1 MAKNID
7 VPMLRFSDNPFSD
20 KSSKHGLWGIGK
32 SYTWLKMSQTPNLES
47 VRQALISYD
56 MRVRKDVECSNIP
69 DKQPDMII
77 RKIQIS
83 DCILNEKEDIKISFN
98 PQMNTII
105 GGRGSGKSS
114 IIRTIAGAMN
124 SFSGENL
131 NIISEEQKNFYKEN
145 GKSKSS
151 GTRKG
156 IFKRTSQVSVFIE
169 RLSDLYKIEVTDIK
183 GMENQTR
190 KLFKYIDGEWN
201 VIEDEHFLDLFKA
214 QIFTQKQIYE
224 LAMDSNS
231 LMAIIDADIKELPQ
245 CLSEKDA
252 ALNNLV
258 SKALEISNSKRIILD
273 KPRLETELLDIE
285 SQISKYE
292 KSGISDTLKEK
303 QLFDDQEKALLSYID
318 RKKNKIDEIK
328 KYLDEVVIAY
338 DDVTDSEIKSLLE
351 EDLNE
356 FKLDINRLN
365 QFCNEMLSKNDKLFE
380 KLDNTEWKKK
390 RIAIQNKYVSVMQN
404 LQDNGLDTVKLDT
417 LMEQRNNKK
426 EEIDR
431 ILIKEKQLCKLE
443 EEYES
448 LESVYRNKVD
458 IIYKLRNNFIQEVIG
473 NDKNVKF
480 QLAKNRNRN
489 SFINNLKAIMQKEIT
504 SVDDDINELAD
515 LYFKKE
521 DGIEKYK
528 KMLISIRNK
537 EDQKSLSKKT
547 RDIITSIAEDSF
559 ARMIAFIPDDDLI
572 VSYRPEKAKKFI
584 PLSNASAGQK
594 TTTILTFLLAYGN
607 QPLLLDQPEDDLD
620 NRLVY
625 DLIVARLKVA
635 KSKRQ
640 IIVVTHN
647 ANIPVNGDS
656 EYIISMDSET
666 DIIQVNQTGTMD
678 DESMRQEICDVMEGT
693 KDAFEMRA
701 KKYHFNIKE

>member
-1 MAKNID
+1 ME
-7 VPMLRFSDNPFSD
+7 L
-20 KSSKHGLWGIGK
+20 
-32 SYTWLKMSQTPNLES
+32 
-47 VRQALISYD
+47 
-56 MRVRKDVECSNIP
+56 
-69 DKQPDMII
+69 
-77 RKIQIS
+77 
-83 DCILNEKEDIKISFN
+83 
-98 PQMNTII
+98 
-105 GGRGSGKSS
+105 
-114 IIRTIAGAMN
+114 
-124 SFSGENL
+124 
-131 NIISEEQKNFYKEN
+131 
-145 GKSKSS
+145 
-151 GTRKG
+151 
-156 IFKRTSQVSVFIE
+156 FKLFQ
-169 RLSDLYKIEVTDIK
+169 
-183 GMENQTR
+183 N
-190 KLFKYIDGEWN
+190 KLFKIGMLAATGLL
-201 VIEDEHFLDLFKA
+201 FLYFWFA
-214 QIFTQKQIYE
+214 E
-224 LAMDSNS
+224 
-231 LMAIIDADIKELPQ
+231 
-245 CLSEKDA
+245 
-252 ALNNLV
+252 V
-258 SKALEISNSKRIILD
+258 GGEISTVDGKFYSGYEAVQMNRKITEEFEGDLTDEKVNQIIEKYGLPA
-273 KPRLETELLDIE
+273 KLEENMPGWRDGNFLNDFVTR
-285 SQISKYE
+285 YFTN
-292 KSGISDTLKEK
+292 G
-303 QLFDDQEKALLSYID
+303 ASYID

-380 KLDNTEWKKK
+380 KVDNTEWKKK

-678 DESMRQEICDVMEGT
+678 DESIRQEICDVMEGT